1 MKRNEDNSGII
12 KIPDVSAVTASVAGN
27 PPLQQPV
34 FITRQQ
40 PPHIEMASRPGSGT
54 ASSQISLPRVAHAG
68 GPPSG
73 PTGVTVYRSDSS
85 NPPLAHSGGVA
96 VTTTPTASSTQ
107 QPPAAHHTPTVVNQQ
122 PPTTITPE
130 QISKGFFHHL
140 PCILILI
147 IIIFL
152 FFLLYSITNDSSKF
166 TIRSYCYYDIFGIR
180 STH

>member
-1 MKRNEDNSGII
+1 MASLLEPASINQLFLLFDLYRLRKSFMKRNEDSSGII

-130 QISKGFFHHL
+130 QISKIFFHHL
-140 PCILILI
+140 PSILI
-147 IIIFL
+147 
-152 FFLLYSITNDSSKF
+152 
-166 TIRSYCYYDIFGIR
+166 
-180 STH
+180 